1 MQRAGAVPQF
11 TQLLDRAR
19 TGDAWAEGAVYRLAF
34 ARLRSMASAMLNR
47 ERPGHTLQP
56 TALVSEAYLKFRRF
70 EARILNED
78 HFFSISARIMRQ
90 VLIEHARGKNARKR
104 IPPEML
110 CELIPELAHDAA
122 IASSEA
128 SELRLSVKAIFENFR
143 KLDRTAA
150 EAVWLRFVE
159 GLSWEELA
167 RAQSREVWRVRADC
181 DFGLRWM
188 ADRL

>member
-1 MQRAGAVPQF
+1 MPRLAAARDF
-11 TQLLDRAR
+11 SQLLDRAR
-19 TGDAWAEGAVYRLAF
+19 TGDTLAEGAVYRLAF
-34 ARLRSMASAMLNR
+34 LRLRAMASALLNR

-56 TALVSEAYLKFRRF
+56 TALVSELYLKFRRF
-70 EARILNED
+70 EAKILNED

-110 CELIPELAHDAA
+110 CELIPEMAQA
-122 IASSEA
+122 IAAGGVPSETQ
-128 SELRLSVKAIFENFR
+128 LAIKVLFENLR
-143 KLDRTAA
+143 KLDRIAA

-159 GLSWEELA
+159 GMNWDELSLA
-167 RAQSREVWRVRADC
+167 QTREVWRVRADC

>member
-1 MQRAGAVPQF
+1 MPGAAAPDF
-11 TQLLDRAR
+11 NQLLDRAR
-19 TGDAWAEGAVYRLAF
+19 TGDTLAEGAVYRLSF
-34 ARLRSMASAMLNR
+34 FRLRAMASALLNR

-56 TALVSEAYLKFRRF
+56 TALVSELYLKFRRV

-110 CELIPELAHDAA
+110 CELIPETAQTATSGFA
-122 IASSEA
+122 A
-128 SELRLSVKAIFENFR
+128 SETQIAIKAAFENFR
-143 KLDRTAA
+143 KLDPAA
-150 EAVWLRFVE
+150 ANAVWLRVVE
-159 GLSWEELA
+159 GMNWDELS